1 MDQGLYLDPLSHYS
15 TRVHVGYESLPSL
28 ISIYQT
34 ISANQPQPAQKA
46 WTLGPTT
53 SPQTVFE
60 LLCLQDSS
68 TMFPFTNI
76 WASGDGLDK
85 VYTCCSFQCLR
96 FSNFLSFPNAEI
108 VQTLILLLNFLRNQA
123 DAGASW
129 SLLGLAIRLAQAI
142 GMHCPPDPES
152 ISDPTEKDE
161 AIIHH
166 DIWRSLIWQDT
177 LISLCYARPL
187 GINVLEE
194 IILTTPTGRGEIRFD
209 SFMDSSHNLLIVAN
223 KIGQALQYAKCAKQ
237 PLSLSKI
244 HKFKDLINQVESR
257 SLPHIRDV
265 LKCQGR
271 ADYFQH
277 CFFRLF
283 SDMVMLCLCR
293 PAVLS
298 GQHEHGQELGSLCM
312 SRCRSVLRTYL
323 ELLKLDN
330 PLRRSWIFMHV
341 TLSCALWLGVTA
353 DIGKLKS
360 DKILLKKFF
369 DALSESTICVKIP
382 PYANALKL
390 LGDLIGSHELDR

>member
-1 MDQGLYLDPLSHYS
+1 
-15 TRVHVGYESLPSL
+15 
-28 ISIYQT
+28 
-34 ISANQPQPAQKA
+34 
-46 WTLGPTT
+46 
-53 SPQTVFE
+53 
-60 LLCLQDSS
+60 
-68 TMFPFTNI
+68 
-76 WASGDGLDK
+76 
-85 VYTCCSFQCLR
+85 
-96 FSNFLSFPNAEI
+96 
-108 VQTLILLLNFLRNQA
+108 
-123 DAGASW
+123 
-129 SLLGLAIRLAQAI
+129 
-142 GMHCPPDPES
+142 
-152 ISDPTEKDE
+152 
-161 AIIHH
+161 
-166 DIWRSLIWQDT
+166 
-177 LISLCYARPL
+177 
-187 GINVLEE
+187 
-194 IILTTPTGRGEIRFD
+194 
-209 SFMDSSHNLLIVAN
+209 MDSSHNLLMVAN

-390 LGDLIGSHELDR
+390 LGDLIGSHELDK

>member
-1 MDQGLYLDPLSHYS
+1 M
-15 TRVHVGYESLPSL
+15 
-28 ISIYQT
+28 
-34 ISANQPQPAQKA
+34 
-46 WTLGPTT
+46 
-53 SPQTVFE
+53 
-60 LLCLQDSS
+60 
-68 TMFPFTNI
+68 
-76 WASGDGLDK
+76 
-85 VYTCCSFQCLR
+85 
-96 FSNFLSFPNAEI
+96 
-108 VQTLILLLNFLRNQA
+108 
-123 DAGASW
+123 
-129 SLLGLAIRLAQAI
+129 
-142 GMHCPPDPES
+142 
-152 ISDPTEKDE
+152 
-161 AIIHH
+161 
-166 DIWRSLIWQDT
+166 IWQDT

-187 GINVLEE
+187 GINVLEDV
-194 IILTTPTGRGEIRFD
+194 ILTAPTGRGEVRFD
-209 SFMDSSHNLLIVAN
+209 SFSDSTHNLFMVAN
-223 KIGQALQYAKCAKQ
+223 KIGQALQYAKCVKQ
-237 PLSLSKI
+237 PLSLLKI

-283 SDMVMLCLCR
+283 SDSVMLCLCR

-298 GQHEHGQELGSLCM
+298 GHHEHGQELVSLCM

-390 LGDLIGSHELDR
+390 LGDLIGSHELDK